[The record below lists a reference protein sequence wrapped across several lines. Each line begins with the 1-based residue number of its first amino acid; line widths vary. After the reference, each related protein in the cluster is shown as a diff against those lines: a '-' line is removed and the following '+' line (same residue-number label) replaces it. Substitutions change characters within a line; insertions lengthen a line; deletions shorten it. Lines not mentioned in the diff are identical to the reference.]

1 MRNRNLADP
10 MRERC
15 REIWWTIYIL
25 DSHMSAL
32 MGVPQSLAEHDV
44 TAQLPE
50 FATSSSKSLA
60 LGIHVKLARATS
72 SILQS
77 KSVDLIRV
85 NRQFTNDR
93 LSAIYGKE
101 GRDPSKFLHSIK
113 SALRNLANIHDDRV
127 ANFRIYLGNSSI
139 SRLSAYLL
147 LFQHQVCT
155 NMMVQ
160 SSLDMANFVIC

>member
-1 MRNRNLADP
+1 MHTDMRNRNLADP

-77 KSVDLIRV
+77 KFVD
-85 NRQFTNDR
+85 D
-93 LSAIYGKE
+93 K
-101 GRDPSKFLHSIK
+101 RDHVY
-113 SALRNLANIHDDRV
+113 A
-127 ANFRIYLGNSSI
+127 
-139 SRLSAYLL
+139 SRY
-147 LFQHQVCT
+147 
-155 NMMVQ
+155 
-160 SSLDMANFVIC
+160 

>member
-1 MRNRNLADP
+1 MSNRNLADP

-32 MGVPQSLAEHDV
+32 MGVPQSLSEHDV

-50 FATSSSKSLA
+50 FAAHTSKSLA

-77 KSVDLIRV
+77 EHSITYGSTL
-85 NRQFTNDR
+85 DR
-93 LSAIYGKE
+93 LADTI
-101 GRDPSKFLHSIK
+101 
-113 SALRNLANIHDDRV
+113 A
-127 ANFRIYLGNSSI
+127 
-139 SRLSAYLL
+139 
-147 LFQHQVCT
+147 
-155 NMMVQ
+155 
-160 SSLDMANFVIC
+160 

>member
-1 MRNRNLADP
+1 MHTDMRNRNLADP

-44 TAQLPE
+44 TAPLPE
-50 FATSSSKSLA
+50 FAASTQKSLA

-77 KSVDLIRV
+77 KSSCLAVLRPLYGC
-85 NRQFTNDR
+85 FPFSTNT
-93 LSAIYGKE
+93 SIQ
-101 GRDPSKFLHSIK
+101 PSMEEK
-113 SALRNLANIHDDRV
+113 V
-127 ANFRIYLGNSSI
+127 ATQTDSCTVSRPPLEISPISTTIELPTSGSI
-139 SRLSAYLL
+139 SVTAAYRD
-147 LFQHQVCT
+147 
-155 NMMVQ
+155 
-160 SSLDMANFVIC
+160 SLRT

>member
-1 MRNRNLADP
+1 MHTDMRNRNLADP

-44 TAQLPE
+44 TAPLPE
-50 FATSSSKSLA
+50 FAASTSKSLA

-77 KSVDLIRV
+77 KQI
-85 NRQFTNDR
+85 
-93 LSAIYGKE
+93 A
-101 GRDPSKFLHSIK
+101 LHK
-113 SALRNLANIHDDRV
+113 SP
-127 ANFRIYLGNSSI
+127 GSMTG
-139 SRLSAYLL
+139 LL
-147 LFQHQVCT
+147 LT
-155 NMMVQ
+155 PRD
-160 SSLDMANFVIC
+160 SYLWRGRP

>member
-1 MRNRNLADP
+1 VLFFVIVHTNMSNRNLADP

-32 MGVPQSLAEHDV
+32 MGVPQSLSEHDV

-50 FATSSSKSLA
+50 FAAHTSKSLA

-77 KSVDLIRV
+77 E
-85 NRQFTNDR
+85 
-93 LSAIYGKE
+93 LSIAYMSAP
-101 GRDPSKFLHSIK
+101 DVLLTTSPSHLWQRRSG
-113 SALRNLANIHDDRV
+113 A
-127 ANFRIYLGNSSI
+127 
-139 SRLSAYLL
+139 
-147 LFQHQVCT
+147 Q
-155 NMMVQ
+155 
-160 SSLDMANFVIC
+160 